1 MRILASFQIVGSA
14 WLWLIFLSMLDAKAV
29 IIPDDFFPEITEAP
43 TNRVAL
49 EGERVEFRVLAQG
62 LAPLTYQWFRNGVP
76 VEGATDTNL
85 VVVAESKENR
95 SFYWVTVSNPLSDI
109 QSVPATLTVLPG
121 ITMAASLNHSGEPE
135 VFRGWPML
143 LEVGLV
149 HPDAGAADADDI
161 LIGAAGGGP
170 WSDAVKVEIRDA
182 QEALVN
188 WPFQST
194 PPTNTVLRLTSDS
207 PAKLYFWIAPQDTA
221 LLAPGE
227 YQLDAT
233 LNTKEA
239 VAAGV
244 WKGETAATPV
254 TVVLADEPA
263 TLTEDQ
269 FEEKQR
275 LMANYYLLLQN
286 FPEAKKQIDLLLA
299 TYSEN
304 IGGWSLLAAALADR
318 QPKAALDAC
327 NRALQIINE
336 AAAPAKEPPEAL
348 LGLRSALEQQL
359 GSVQLSAN
367 ISAGSLT
374 LSWPVIAGVTIKL
387 EKSTDLT
394 AWSPAGGAFVTTDG
408 SIQWTGSP
416 AAAIEF
422 FRLIIE

>member
-1 MRILASFQIVGSA
+1 MRILASFQILGSA
-14 WLWLIFLSMLDAKAV
+14 WLLLIFLSMMDAKGV
-29 IIPDDFFPEITEAP
+29 IIPDHFFPEITEAP

-49 EGERVEFRVLAQG
+49 EGQRVEFRVVAQG

-95 SFYWVTVSNPLSDI
+95 SVYWVTVSNSLSDI

-121 ITMAASLNHSGEPE
+121 ITMAASLNHSAEPE

-149 HPDAGAADADDI
+149 HPGAGGPAADDI
-161 LIGAAGGGP
+161 LIGATGGP
-170 WSDAVKVEIRDA
+170 WSDAVKIEVRDA
-182 QEALVN
+182 QETLVN
-188 WPFQST
+188 WPFQFT

-221 LLAPGE
+221 SLTPGE

-233 LNTKEA
+233 LNTKDA

-244 WKGETAATPV
+244 WKGETAATPI

-263 TLTEDQ
+263 SLSEEH

-275 LMANYYLLLQN
+275 LLANYYLLLQN

-304 IGGWSLLAAALADR
+304 IGGWSLLAATLADR

-327 NRALQIINE
+327 NRALQIIND

-374 LSWPVIAGVTIKL
+374 LSWPVITGVTIKL

-394 AWSPAGGAFVTTDG
+394 TWSPAGGAFVTTES